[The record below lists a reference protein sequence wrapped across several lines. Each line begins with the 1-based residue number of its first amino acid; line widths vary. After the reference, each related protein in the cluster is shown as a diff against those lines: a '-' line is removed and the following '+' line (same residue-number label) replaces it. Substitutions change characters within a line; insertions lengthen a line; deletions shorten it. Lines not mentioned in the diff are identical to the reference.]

1 MHGVLGGGR
10 LLPIAVVAIL
20 LSGCATKDEVHH
32 AQDTADQ
39 ALAAAQ
45 AAQKASDQ
53 NRTDINTLNQ
63 RVDQLDQQM
72 QQRHRSGG
80 ERG

>member
-1 MHGVLGGGR
+1 MHAVLGGGR
-10 LLPIAVVAIL
+10 LLPIAVVAIF
-20 LSGCATKDEVHH
+20 LSGCATKDDVHH

-72 QQRHRSGG
+72 QAHRRPGGQRD
-80 ERG
+80 